1 MTDGRWDPDP
11 IESLVIAMADQI
23 RPGETWGVGMSTHLP
38 LVALSLGRA
47 VRGFDFKIYLPEQG
61 VYLVRRGAGPAPEG
75 LLDGVRP
82 YPAPVTEVF
91 NEDLGPRYG
100 EFFRPA
106 QLDAGGRLNIARVR
120 GRLVVGY
127 AGIAEAMARY
137 DLVFAYTARH
147 DRRFFVREVDVVT
160 ADMMARADG
169 SRRHSATV
177 LTNLGVFDLEPE
189 HQHLRVRYLF
199 PSTSLAHVREA
210 TGITVACDEAVPRQ
224 DPRPDLLCRLR
235 EQVDPGRARDR
246 EAARGPAR
254 GIR

>member
-1 MTDGRWDPDP
+1 MTTGPWNPDP
-11 IESLVIAMADQI
+11 IESLVIAMAEQV

-38 LVALSLGRA
+38 LVALSLSRA

-61 VYLVRRGAGPAPEG
+61 VYLVRRTGRDTSPG
-75 LLDGVRP
+75 LLDGVQP
-82 YPAPVTEVF
+82 YPAPVTQVF
-91 NEDLGPRYG
+91 NEDLGLRYG

-106 QLDAGGRLNIARVR
+106 QLDADGRLNIARVL

-137 DLVFAYTARH
+137 DRVFAYTTRH
-147 DRRFFVREVDVVT
+147 DRRFFVSEVDVVA

-169 SRRHSATV
+169 SRRRSATV

-189 HQHLRVRYLF
+189 HRHLRVRYLY
-199 PSTSLAHVREA
+199 PSTSLTQVRDA
-210 TGITVACDEAVPRQ
+210 TGFEVACDEPPPRQ
-224 DPRPDLLCRLR
+224 DPRPGLLARLR
-235 EQVDPGRARDR
+235 EQVDPGRARDQ

-254 GIR
+254 ESR